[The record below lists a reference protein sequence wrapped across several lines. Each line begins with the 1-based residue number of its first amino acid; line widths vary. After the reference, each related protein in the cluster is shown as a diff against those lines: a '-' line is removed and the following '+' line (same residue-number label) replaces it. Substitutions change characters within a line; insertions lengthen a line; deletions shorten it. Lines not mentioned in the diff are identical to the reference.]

1 MARYTEYVYE
11 ILQKAAHDDE
21 DISNITDMTAV
32 SERTLFKNA
41 PLNVLSDLARSNF
54 VTQFTL
60 HYFKDELGLETLT
73 LWRMALAEKLY
84 NNSDYI
90 NAIYENLA
98 RQAYSE
104 YESSGRISNGTR
116 TSVGKASD
124 LGHREGTNLQTERE
138 LNERNLQTANTG
150 TKKDVSITNERQ
162 VNDLSDVVRDTGTD
176 TTAKSGSDRTVSNS
190 GNTRTDALSERFQHG
205 HVEGRNI
212 NLSDRTNYN
221 SSNTHSYNNVADA
234 TTYGKSQTESFD
246 NYKTETDYGK
256 ITNDIKNS
264 KQERSNT
271 AKYDIKNSKTI
282 KGEYSE
288 ETEGRNDHNG
298 MGFNFDTPEGS
309 LDDLRD
315 PGGVPGDS
323 GVGVGVDY
331 ANGQSYNYFSN
342 ASESDTTDRQSS
354 TITHKYPSESG
365 KVYTEE
371 NTETH
376 NIAGDNSSF
385 DKETVEFKAG
395 TGDTQYGNNTYKG
408 DISALS
414 GKDTE
419 TKTGRRTDTLG
430 GTDTTTRNG
439 AEVDNRGGYDELSKS
454 GSDTLTHSGS
464 DVKSNTGSQINT
476 GYNDESVS
484 FGNTLTETKN
494 LTSETVRTGS
504 VDNTGTH
511 SNVSTDDLMKTETG
525 STASERKGTG
535 ATVDNERTD
544 HEDSRNDIDH
554 RSDDMRRYK
563 IDFLAWASQN
573 NYMDKVWKIFDDL
586 FMWLYN

>member
-11 ILQKAAHDDE
+11 ILQKAALEDE

-104 YESSGRISNGTR
+104 YESSGRVSNGTR

-124 LGHREGTNLQTERE
+124 LGHREGTNLQTEKE
-138 LNERNLQTANTG
+138 INERNLQTANTG
-150 TKKDVSITNERQ
+150 TKKDVSISNERQ

-176 TTAKSGSDRTVSNS
+176 TTAKTGSDRTVSDT
-190 GNTRTDALSERFQHG
+190 GNTRTDNLSESFQHG

-212 NLSDRTNYN
+212 DINERTTYN
-221 SSNTHSYNNVADA
+221 SNDTHSYNNVLDT
-234 TTYGKSQTESFD
+234 TTYGKVQTEGFN
-246 NYKTETDYGK
+246 NYQTETEYGK

-271 AKYDIKNSKTI
+271 SKYDVKNTKTI

-288 ETEGRNDHNG
+288 QTEGRNDHNG

-371 NTETH
+371 TTENH
-376 NIAGDNSSF
+376 NIAGDNNSF
-385 DKETVEFKAG
+385 DRETVEFKAG
-395 TGDTQYGNNTYKG
+395 SSDTQYGGNAYKG

-419 TKTGRRTDTLG
+419 TKTGSRSDTSSG
-430 GTDTTTRNG
+430 SDSTSRNG
-439 AEVDNRGGYDELSKS
+439 SEGNARSGYDDLDKS
-454 GSDTLTHSGS
+454 GSDTLTHSGT
-464 DVKSNTGSQINT
+464 DIRSNTGTQKNA
-476 GYNDESVS
+476 GHNEESVS

-511 SNVSTDDLMKTETG
+511 SNISTDDLMKAETG

-535 ATVDNERTD
+535 ATVDNERND

-586 FMWLYN
+586 FMWLHN